1 MPPLEFVEWLS
12 RHYPEALTLAQWET
26 VKYLYT
32 SESFREAGKKSGH
45 HKNTAKA
52 AWERLIAAFEEYRK
66 EWELD
71 KVKESS
77 TPSERGPRSTK
88 TSISPR
94 AIVPVKRSQ
103 DRNVSRVE
111 LGYSAKTTT
120 FKEVDQTIAR
130 VLSEELKD
138 VLVEREVYAK
148 LGEMVFLL
156 LIQRGYID
164 VEKLLPAVNDPNA
177 FFNEIRNGLKRLM
190 DASDPDKVTKLMVEN
205 GLLEA
210 QLKELEL
217 ENEQLESYLQYCR
230 EILDIIIPRLTR
242 DQANTVASILI
253 LRELIKQEGPGARN
267 IGKVKAGLQ
276 SVCSPPPVSP
286 S

>member
-1 MPPLEFVEWLS
+1 MEDSGRSHPSVPEVAPGSWKEALPPLEFVEWLS

-52 AWERLIAAFEEYRK
+52 AWERLIAAFEEYQK

-205 GLLEA
+205 VLLEA
-210 QLKELEL
+210 QLKELER
-217 ENEQLESYLQYCR
+217 ENEQLKTQLR
-230 EILDIIIPRLTR
+230 EAIATFRFTKGILDKKQRLKVAIFI
-242 DQANTVASILI
+242 AN
-253 LRELIKQEGPGARN
+253 REAKKKSL
-267 IGKVKAGLQ
+267 
-276 SVCSPPPVSP
+276 S
-286 S
+286 

>member
-1 MPPLEFVEWLS
+1 MPPLEFAEWLS

-77 TPSERGPRSTK
+77 TPSEQGVRGTK
-88 TSISPR
+88 ASISPK
-94 AIVPVKRSQ
+94 AIIPVKRSQ
-103 DRNVSRVE
+103 NQNVSRVE
-111 LGYSAKTTT
+111 LSYSAKTTT

-130 VLSEELKD
+130 ILREELRD
-138 VLVEREVYAK
+138 VLVERDIYAK
-148 LGEMVFLL
+148 LGEMAFLL

-164 VEKLLPAVNDPNA
+164 VENLTSVINDPDT
-177 FFNEIRNGLKRLM
+177 FFNEILNGFKRLVNT
-190 DASDPDKVTKLMVEN
+190 SDSTRITELTAEN
-205 GLLEA
+205 A
-210 QLKELEL
+210 ELEKQL
-217 ENEQLESYLQYCR
+217 RKLERENEQLKMQLQEAMAIFEFVMKILSKKQALAVAEFMMTREALKKYAPWLLQVLQRESR
-230 EILDIIIPRLTR
+230 
-242 DQANTVASILI
+242 
-253 LRELIKQEGPGARN
+253 
-267 IGKVKAGLQ
+267 
-276 SVCSPPPVSP
+276 
-286 S
+286 